1 VVIPIHDENPL
12 RRRPIVT
19 WSLIA
24 VNVAVFLTEPG
35 GITHVALHATDT
47 VRQACDQAA
56 YFDHHAAIPRE
67 LIHNHPL
74 GPHHYDVSTSAGPV
88 RCPEITEHGKQ
99 PWLSVL
105 ESMFLHAGWIHLL
118 GNMLFLLIFGNN
130 VEDRMGRIPFLAF
143 YVLCGYVAAYGF
155 ALGNRTST
163 VATLGASGAIA
174 GVLGAYLVVF
184 PRARVTSLVPF
195 LFFLPLRLPAWLVL
209 GGWFLLQ
216 WAYLGAAGSASGAGV
231 AYLAHVY
238 GFLAG
243 TVIALLL
250 RRYLTTMRTAD
261 PWHRVTHYGEPY
273 GRR

>member
-1 VVIPIHDENPL
+1 MVIPIHDENPL
-12 RRRPIVT
+12 RRMPIIT

-35 GITHVALHATDT
+35 GVTHIALHAAET
-47 VRQACDQAA
+47 VKQACAQAA

-67 LIHNHPL
+67 LIHNHVL
-74 GPHHYDVSTSAGPV
+74 GPHHYEVATNTGIV
-88 RCPEITEHGKQ
+88 QCPLITEAGKR

-105 ESMFLHAGWIHLL
+105 EAMFLHAGWIHLL

-130 VEDRMGRIPFLAF
+130 IEDRMGRLPFLAF
-143 YVLCGYVAAYGF
+143 YLLCGYVAAYGF
-155 ALGNRTST
+155 ALGNASST

-195 LFFLPLRLPAWLVL
+195 FFFFPLRLPAWVVL

-216 WAYLGAAGSASGAGV
+216 WLYAGTVGSAGGAGV
-231 AYLAHVY
+231 AYVAHIW
-238 GFLAG
+238 GFAAG
-243 TVIALLL
+243 AVIALLL
-250 RRYLTTMRTAD
+250 RRYLTTVRTLE
-261 PWHRVTHYGEPY
+261 PWHRAGHDYQHHAW
-273 GRR
+273 